1 MRGSPARWIVAKRR
15 EHARHYVSH
24 VFPYFHSLPTLFPRT
39 VNRIFINDLRIE
51 TRIGVYEWEQHLAQ
65 PLLLNLEFEL
75 PSAQVFTSDRFEDA
89 LDYSAVVEGLQA
101 LAAEHTHK
109 VLERFAE
116 AIAEILCREFG
127 APWASVRVCK
137 LAPLA
142 GVRQIGIA
150 IERGTRR

>member
-15 EHARHYVSH
+15 ERADYVSH
-24 VFPYFHSLPTLFPRT
+24 VFPLFSSTSIRVPRT

-75 PSAQVFTSDRFEDA
+75 PSAQVFSSDRFEDA
-89 LDYSAVVEGLQA
+89 LDYTAVVKRLQA
-101 LAAEHTHK
+101 LAADHTHK
-109 VLERFAE
+109 MLERFAE

-142 GVRQIGIA
+142 GVKQIGIA
-150 IERGTRR
+150 IERGKRS